1 MFFARFFYSIKG
13 TTMSSNLLSV
23 FVNVFESFGSPYTLG
38 WIGRIIKALIEGCSS
53 IGVGI
58 ILFTLILKAVTL
70 PFDIYS
76 RISTKKNALKME
88 KMRPELEKLQS
99 SALQPES
106 AGDL

>member
-1 MFFARFFYSIKG
+1 
-13 TTMSSNLLSV
+13 MSSNLLSV

-38 WIGRIIKALIEGCSS
+38 WLGRLINALIEGCSS

-88 KMRPELEKLQS
+88 KMRPELEKLQRQYANNQ
-99 SALQPES
+99 ALYNQKVQ
-106 AGDL
+106 AIYKKQG